1 MIPRVCQAAFLSLWI
16 ASGSAFAQGHTEQS
30 CRSACERLDEKM
42 ASFVPPNRCA
52 CECKEGWAR
61 PSANAACKK
70 TCPQDFVTFRNR
82 CQHKVAV
89 EDELIQRK
97 LAILKGMKGAIDAIN
112 AERRTKY
119 LLVIEDLDPVLA
131 AMAMSLAAKD
141 VNSILAESV
150 AISVALTKA
159 ESDIRGCSASENLRA
174 NCENLKN
181 FHRMLRENY
190 DELAGVR
197 R

>member
-1 MIPRVCQAAFLSLWI
+1 
-16 ASGSAFAQGHTEQS
+16 
-30 CRSACERLDEKM
+30 
-42 ASFVPPNRCA
+42 
-52 CECKEGWAR
+52 
-61 PSANAACKK
+61 
-70 TCPQDFVTFRNR
+70 
-82 CQHKVAV
+82 VAV